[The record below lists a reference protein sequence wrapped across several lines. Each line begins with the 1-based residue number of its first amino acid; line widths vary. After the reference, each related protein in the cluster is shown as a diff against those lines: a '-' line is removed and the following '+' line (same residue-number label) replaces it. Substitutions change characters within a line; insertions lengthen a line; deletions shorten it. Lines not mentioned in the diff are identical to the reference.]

1 MRIEYKRPKFLSGDS
16 SNIVDSIF
24 HALKWLNK
32 KKNYKP
38 DAILLLQP
46 TSPFRDIKQIKK
58 AINEFKKN
66 KYDSMVGIIPV
77 INHPYECVQI
87 QKKGWTYLSKPQKNK
102 IRRQDY
108 EKNFYFID
116 GGFYLIK
123 TEFLFKYK
131 SLVVENKSFL
141 FKFSDK
147 YSIDIDD
154 YSDLKVAKS
163 ILIK

>member
-1 MRIEYKRPKFLSGDS
+1 
-16 SNIVDSIF
+16 
-24 HALKWLNK
+24 
-32 KKNYKP
+32 
-38 DAILLLQP
+38 
-46 TSPFRDIKQIKK
+46 
-58 AINEFKKN
+58 
-66 KYDSMVGIIPV
+66 MVGIIPV

-163 ILIK
+163 LLIK